1 MGLRDDLQA
10 DLAEAFDGDLADTV
24 TSFTASHP
32 GTPAYDPATGGVTA
46 TPVAYSGRGVFAG
59 YRLDQIDGTL
69 IMATDKRLTAL
80 QNEVTRAPAVGDTI
94 AGMAVVRVE
103 ADPSGATWRCQ
114 LRA

>member
-10 DLAEAFDGDLADTV
+10 DLAEAFDGDLADAV

-32 GTPAYDPATGGVTA
+32 GPAAYDPATGTM
-46 TPVAYSGRGVFAG
+46 TPTMTAYSGRGVFG
-59 YRLDQIDGTL
+59 SYRLDQVDGTL
-69 IMATDKRLTAL
+69 ILSTDKRLTAL

-103 ADPSGATWRCQ
+103 ADPAAATWRCQ

>member
-10 DLAEAFDGDLADTV
+10 DLAEAFDGDLADAV
-24 TSFTASHP
+24 AEFTAEHP
-32 GTPAYDPATGGVTA
+32 GPAAYDPATGTMTSTVI
-46 TPVAYSGRGVFAG
+46 AYSGRGVFAG

-69 IMATDKRLTAL
+69 ILATDKRLTAL
-80 QNEVTRAPAVGDTI
+80 QNEVTRAPVVGDTI

-103 ADPSGATWRCQ
+103 ADPAAATWRLQ

>member
-80 QNEVTRAPAVGDTI
+80 QNEVTRAPEVGDII

-103 ADPSGATWRCQ
+103 ADPAAATWRLQ

>member
-46 TPVAYSGRGVFAG
+46 TPVAYSGRGVFSG

-103 ADPSGATWRCQ
+103 ADPAGATWRIQ